1 MKAFSI
7 KITSIRHVLFAL
19 APKRNW
25 TNCQITKIVYKL
37 IRKNKWKTSVEE
49 TDKNKQRGNEW
60 SKAMLSSFRSNV
72 AFHVMSAF
80 WSRKS
85 PIHKMKQAFSLL
97 VHPTHQSA
105 RSLADK
111 AQISQSGKAKEPL
124 LTQRCWSLS

>member
-1 MKAFSI
+1 MSDHKHYLQI
-7 KITSIRHVLFAL
+7 DQET
-19 APKRNW
+19 KR
-25 TNCQITKIVYKL
+25 
-37 IRKNKWKTSVEE
+37 KTSVEE

-124 LTQRCWSLS
+124 LTQHCWSLS